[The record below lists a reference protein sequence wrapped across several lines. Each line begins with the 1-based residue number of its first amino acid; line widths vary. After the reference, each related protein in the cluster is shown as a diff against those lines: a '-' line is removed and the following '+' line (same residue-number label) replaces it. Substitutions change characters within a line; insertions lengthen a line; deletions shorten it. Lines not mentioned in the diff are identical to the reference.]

1 MAYKGKYRPRRP
13 HKYRGDVR
21 NIVYRSLLER
31 RFMIFCDT
39 KDSVIWWNSE
49 EVIVPYISPIDN
61 RWHRYFVDFL
71 VKIENKHGKEE
82 IILIEVKPFRY
93 CKPPKKMNLVGTD
106 KRTKQA
112 RRYLREA
119 TTWGINS
126 SKWEAATK
134 YCEKKGWKFQIITDK
149 ELK

>member
-1 MAYKGKYRPRRP
+1 M
-13 HKYRGDVR
+13 V
-21 NIVYRSLLER
+21 
-31 RFMIFCDT
+31 FCDNN
-39 KDSVIWWNSE
+39 KSVIWWNSE
-49 EVIVPYISPIDN
+49 EVIVPYISPVDN

-71 VKIENKHGKEE
+71 VKLKTKNGDEE
-82 IILIEVKPFRY
+82 IVLIEVKPYRY
-93 CKPPKKMNLVGTD
+93 CKPPKKMNLSGVD

-126 SKWEAATK
+126 SKWDAATK
-134 YCEKKGWKFQIITDK
+134 YSDKKGWTFKIITDK

>member
-1 MAYKGKYRPRRP
+1 MAYKGKYRPKNKS
-13 HKYRGDVR
+13 KYRGDVR
-21 NIVYRSLLER
+21 GIVYRSLLER
-31 RFMIFCDT
+31 RFMVFCDNN
-39 KDSVIWWNSE
+39 KSVIWWNSE
-49 EVIVPYISPIDN
+49 EVIVPYISPVDN

-71 VKIENKHGKEE
+71 VKLKTKNGDEE
-82 IILIEVKPFRY
+82 IVLIEVKPYRY
-93 CKPPKKMNLVGTD
+93 CKPPKKMNLSGVD

-126 SKWEAATK
+126 SKWDAATK
-134 YCEKKGWKFQIITDK
+134 YSDKKGWTFKIITDK